1 MSEKIVWIKGFACAV
16 FGAVGAFI
24 SSLYGGF
31 GEDLITLLIFMA
43 TDYITGI
50 IVAAFFKKSNKSET
64 GALSSIAGLR
74 GLMKKAVI
82 LLAVLIAHRLDISL
96 SKDYIMTATIIAFI
110 SNEGISIIENLG
122 LMGVYMPS
130 CVKKAIEILRGSE
143 NGDN

>member
-1 MSEKIVWIKGFACAV
+1 MTEKILWIKGLVCAL

-24 SSLYGGF
+24 SNLYGGF
-31 GEDLITLLIFMA
+31 DEDLITLLIFMA
-43 TDYITGI
+43 TDYITGV

-82 LLAVLIAHRLDISL
+82 LLAVLVSHRLDISL
-96 SKDYIMTATIIAFI
+96 NTNYIMTATVIAFI

-122 LMGVYMPS
+122 LMGVKLPKS
-130 CVKKAIEILRGSE
+130 VTKAIEVLRGDKD
-143 NGDN
+143 GD